1 MPLDLT
7 AKYDDYSI
15 ITSTTKKG
23 TVIEIMVD
31 NEDVDKVLNRGYKY
45 LQLAN
50 TNQSKPTL
58 YGVFPNRKLEN
69 LKSIIIGK
77 SDNIAHRDG
86 NKFNYRKNNLVEY
99 NIDRNKDQY
108 NHEIKIKGDYALIKV
123 SNPNSQNYKNFEF
136 VVDTDQLETLKPFK
150 RFGIKN
156 EKTVIGYYNPNKNSG
171 SNVEIKSVLYNSN
184 NNRNKTGR
192 IICSDGNEMNLRLKN
207 LQWQPNKKPQ
217 YKLPTEIGNYIV
229 LTSRMKN
236 GELKPYLLGA
246 YKTEKEAEEEI
257 SKLDLPI
264 LKIIEAYS
272 PEHEQVLEYLSSVE
286 KQRKARWKSNELV

>member
-1 MPLDLT
+1 MPLELT

-86 NKFNYRKNNLVEY
+86 NKYNYRKNNLVEY

-123 SNPNSQNYKNFEF
+123 SNPNSQKYKNFEF
-136 VVDTDQLETLKPFK
+136 VVDTDQTLKPFK

-156 EKTVIGYYNPNKNSG
+156 EGGNTLLIQFAKVYHLQQNTPFSYGSSFTLRFVSTVI
-171 SNVEIKSVLYNSN
+171 L
-184 NNRNKTGR
+184 
-192 IICSDGNEMNLRLKN
+192 
-207 LQWQPNKKPQ
+207 
-217 YKLPTEIGNYIV
+217 
-229 LTSRMKN
+229 
-236 GELKPYLLGA
+236 
-246 YKTEKEAEEEI
+246 EKCV
-257 SKLDLPI
+257 
-264 LKIIEAYS
+264 
-272 PEHEQVLEYLSSVE
+272 HQ
-286 KQRKARWKSNELV
+286 N

>member
-1 MPLDLT
+1 MPLELS

-15 ITSTTKKG
+15 ITYTSRQGTT
-23 TVIEIMVD
+23 IEIMVD
-31 NEDVDKVLNRGYKY
+31 NEDVDKILNRGYKR

-69 LKSIIIGK
+69 LKSLIIGK

-86 NKFNYRKNNLVEY
+86 NKYNYRKNNLVEY

-123 SNPNSQNYKNFEF
+123 SNPNSQKYKNFEF

-150 RFGIKN
+150 RFGIRVGN
-156 EKTVIGYYNPNKNSG
+156 VIGYYNPNKNDGKS
-171 SNVEIKSVLYNSN
+171 VEIKSVLF
-184 NNRNKTGR
+184 NKQNKSKTKS
-192 IICSDGNEMNLRLKN
+192 IICLDGNKMNLRLKN
-207 LQWQPNKKPQ
+207 LQWQPNKKSQ
-217 YKLPTEIGNYIV
+217 NKLPTEIGNYIV

-246 YKTEKEAEEEI
+246 YKTEKEAEEEV

-286 KQRKARWKSNELV
+286 KQRKSEVEIK